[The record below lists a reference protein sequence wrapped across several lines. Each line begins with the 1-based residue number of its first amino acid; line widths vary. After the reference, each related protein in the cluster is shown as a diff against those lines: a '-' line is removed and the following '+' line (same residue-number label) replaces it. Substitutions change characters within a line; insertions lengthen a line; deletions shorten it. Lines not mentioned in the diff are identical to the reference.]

1 MPESGKVFCDLFATW
16 LQNSQMTNSFVS
28 DLHLHQS
35 SVIFMVDYSEEYEL
49 NLELTIEGDV
59 GNIYMFKMGQSC
71 GSE

>member
-1 MPESGKVFCDLFATW
+1 MIK
-16 LQNSQMTNSFVS
+16 SFVS

-49 NLELTIEGDV
+49 NLELTVEVDV